1 MRGKASGRLLVL
13 PVLLAPLFLVAC
25 GVSYSSPPPEPAYGD
40 LGGSRYDRMRSRSG
54 RLVGRL
60 QATREEL
67 GASRVSEAEMPLL
80 SDLLERARRFG
91 DRREDTANPPRY
103 VRDDVAE
110 LDRMARDY
118 DARTRDVRA
127 SDVAVES
134 WREALRTIDRMQRLA
149 AGSDVDLPPEGGPYR
164 APGETSPYAGGVIS
178 GSALEDLRRTAHEI
192 VVRASLARDTAQRS
206 GPGYGDSDR
215 RLLADLSY
223 FVSGARDL
231 DSRVTTSTVDRR
243 DIAPFVDRLSD
254 DARRIDAALRDS
266 SASSRAGGD
275 WAEVLRLLDRLSEMT
290 R

>member
-40 LGGSRYDRMRSRSG
+40 LGGSRYDRMRILSG
-54 RLVGRL
+54 RLVERL

-67 GASRVSEAEMPLL
+67 RASRVSEAEPLL
-80 SDLLERARRFG
+80 SDLLERARRFR
-91 DRREDTANPPRY
+91 DRMEDTANPPRY

>member
-1 MRGKASGRLLVL
+1 MRGKASSRLLVL

-40 LGGSRYDRMRSRSG
+40 LGGSRYDRMRILSG
-54 RLVGRL
+54 RLVDRL

-67 GASRVSEAEMPLL
+67 RASRVSEAEMPLL
-80 SDLLERARRFG
+80 SDLLERARRFR
-91 DRREDTANPPRY
+91 DRMEDTANPPRY

-118 DARTRDVRA
+118 EARTREVRA

-134 WREALRTIDRMQRLA
+134 WQESLRTIDRMRRLA
-149 AGSDVDLPPEGGPYR
+149 AGSDVDLPPDGGPYR
-164 APGETSPYAGGVIS
+164 APETSPYGGGVIS

-206 GPGYGDSDR
+206 GPGSADSDR

-223 FVSGARDL
+223 FVSGARDF

-254 DARRIDAALRDS
+254 DARRIDGALRDS
-266 SASSRAGGD
+266 SAYSRAGGD

>member
-40 LGGSRYDRMRSRSG
+40 LGGSRYDRMRILSG
-54 RLVGRL
+54 RLVERL

-67 GASRVSEAEMPLL
+67 RASRVSEAEMPLL
-80 SDLLERARRFG
+80 SDLLERARRFR
-91 DRREDTANPPRY
+91 DRMEDTANPPRY

>member
-1 MRGKASGRLLVL
+1 M
-13 PVLLAPLFLVAC
+13 
-25 GVSYSSPPPEPAYGD
+25 
-40 LGGSRYDRMRSRSG
+40 
-54 RLVGRL
+54 
-60 QATREEL
+60 
-67 GASRVSEAEMPLL
+67 
-80 SDLLERARRFG
+80 
-91 DRREDTANPPRY
+91 
-103 VRDDVAE
+103 
-110 LDRMARDY
+110 
-118 DARTRDVRA
+118 
-127 SDVAVES
+127 
-134 WREALRTIDRMQRLA
+134 
-149 AGSDVDLPPEGGPYR
+149 
-164 APGETSPYAGGVIS
+164 IS

-254 DARRIDAALRDS
+254 DARRIDGALRDS
-266 SASSRAGGD
+266 SAYSRAGGD

>member
-1 MRGKASGRLLVL
+1 
-13 PVLLAPLFLVAC
+13 
-25 GVSYSSPPPEPAYGD
+25 
-40 LGGSRYDRMRSRSG
+40 
-54 RLVGRL
+54 
-60 QATREEL
+60 
-67 GASRVSEAEMPLL
+67 
-80 SDLLERARRFG
+80 
-91 DRREDTANPPRY
+91 
-103 VRDDVAE
+103 
-110 LDRMARDY
+110 MARDY

-149 AGSDVDLPPEGGPYR
+149 AGSDVDLPPDGGPYR